1 VRQSEIADSPRAA
14 PLGSWLIVTRFG
26 SDRRAGIPDSA
37 APSDKDKGVD
47 VLVILGFTMILTF
60 MVLIMTRRLTPMVAL
75 ILVPTIFGLF
85 AGAGL
90 GLGDMILES
99 IGDLAP
105 TAALLMFAI
114 MFFGIMIDVGLF
126 DPLIRFITRF
136 LGNDPAKVVLGTA
149 ILAGAVSL
157 DGDGSTTF
165 IITTSAMLPI
175 YLRMGMSPVV
185 LTCVAGLMNGTLNIV
200 PWGGPTVRAASALGV
215 SPTDIFVP
223 MLPSLATGLVIAL
236 SFAWFLGL
244 SERKRIG
251 SLEYSPAAMA
261 DAAPTASPGF
271 WRGLFGG
278 NRVVRGTDV
287 RPGAAATLSTT
298 GILTVRPGQ
307 RMPAGQKNL
316 AEQLVLEDER
326 DTAMADTMLSADRAT
341 LRPKLIWVNFALTV
355 AVMVLLV
362 LDVMPL
368 AYIFMVGTGVALM
381 INFPKLRSQADEI
394 VAHAPSIV
402 GVVSM
407 VLAAGV
413 LVGVLNGTGMVTAMA
428 DWVVQVV
435 PASMGEYLA
444 VITGVLSIPMTFFM
458 SNDAFYF
465 GILPVLAESAA
476 TYGIDPVEMARASII
491 GQPVHLQ
498 SPLVPAIL
506 LLVSLAGVN
515 LGDHHK
521 KVLWRACVVSL
532 VMLLVGVLVGAVPFG

>member
-1 VRQSEIADSPRAA
+1 M
-14 PLGSWLIVTRFG
+14 
-26 SDRRAGIPDSA
+26 
-37 APSDKDKGVD
+37 
-47 VLVILGFTMILTF
+47 LVILGFTMILTF

-90 GLGDMILES
+90 GLGDMIIES

-175 YLRMGMSPVV
+175 YLRLGMSPVV

-223 MLPSLATGLVIAL
+223 MLPSLATGLIIAL
-236 SFAWFLGL
+236 AFAWFLGL

-251 SLEYSPAAMA
+251 SLEYSPVAVT
-261 DAAPTASPGF
+261 DTAPAGTPGF
-271 WRGLFGG
+271 LRGLFGG

-298 GILTVRPGQ
+298 GIVTVRPGR
-307 RMPAGQKNL
+307 RMPMGQTAL
-316 AEQLVLEDER
+316 AEQVLEDER
-326 DTAMADTMLSADRAT
+326 DTTMADTMLSADRPT
-341 LRPKLIWVNFALTV
+341 LRPKLIWVNLALTV

-362 LDVMPL
+362 MDIMPL
-368 AYIFMVGTGVALM
+368 AYIFMVGTAVALM

>member
-1 VRQSEIADSPRAA
+1 MHLTALHAAAAAEDGYALAFVPSE
-14 PLGSWLIVTRFG
+14 T
-26 SDRRAGIPDSA
+26 
-37 APSDKDKGVD
+37 

-60 MVLIMTRRLTPMVAL
+60 MALIMTRRLTPMVAL

-90 GLGDMILES
+90 GLGDMILDS
-99 IGDLAP
+99 IGNMAP

-126 DPLIRFITRF
+126 DPLIRFITRL
-136 LGNDPAKVVLGTA
+136 LGDDPAKVVLGTA

-175 YLRMGMSPVV
+175 YLRLGMSPVV

-200 PWGGPTVRAASALGV
+200 PWGGPTVRAATALGLE
-215 SPTDIFVP
+215 PTAIFVP
-223 MLPSLATGLVIAL
+223 MLPSLAAGLVVSL
-236 SFAWFLGL
+236 TFAWMLGL
-244 SERKRIG
+244 GERRRLGTVDTSRLDGVSGGSQGIRPPRIFRG
-251 SLEYSPAAMA
+251 GDPKPGARATLRTGNLLTVDGARTAVAAPEFV
-261 DAAPTASPGF
+261 DAA
-271 WRGLFGG
+271 
-278 NRVVRGTDV
+278 
-287 RPGAAATLSTT
+287 
-298 GILTVRPGQ
+298 
-307 RMPAGQKNL
+307 
-316 AEQLVLEDER
+316 
-326 DTAMADTMLSADRAT
+326 DTAMADTILDPRRAT
-341 LRPKLIWVNFALTV
+341 LRPKLIWFNLALTL

-362 LDVMPL
+362 LDLFQLPYV
-368 AYIFMVGTGVALM
+368 FMVGAAVALVV
-381 INFPKLRSQADEI
+381 NFPKIKGQADEI

-413 LVGVLNGTGMVTAMA
+413 LVGVLNGTGMVDAMA
-428 DWVVQVV
+428 TWITTVI
-435 PASMGEYLA
+435 PASLGPFLA
-444 VITGVLSIPMTFFM
+444 VITGILSIPFTFFM

-465 GILPVLAESAA
+465 GILPILAESATA
-476 TYGIDPVEMARASII
+476 YGIEPVEMARASIT

-506 LLVSLAGVN
+506 LLVSLASVN

-521 KVLWRACVVSL
+521 KVLWRATIVSL
-532 VMLLVGVLVGAVPFG
+532 VMLGVAVLVGAVPLAA